1 MNNTVGSLKIWQFAL
16 LTIAIVTVLAFGARS
31 LQKRTTDKTTV

>member
-16 LTIAIVTVLAFGARS
+16 LSIAIMAVFALGARS